1 MRRIVVFAALLLA
14 PFLVR
19 AQNDAH
25 VFTVEADFMTRGE
38 LRYGGLTPGV
48 GESEAGDPVWERN
61 QASFIL
67 GRTRLGAQYDWRSFS
82 ARLEAQHSG
91 TWGGAESDGSIR
103 VREAWVQFTA
113 PFGLFAKVGRQNIA
127 YDDQRIFGND
137 DWAMTGYSHDI
148 LKMGYEGHGHKVHL
162 LAAYNQNP
170 SNMMGGNVY
179 LNGSQSYKAMEAL
192 WYHYDIPSWHLGLSG
207 VFLNVCM
214 QNPQLAVD
222 DPPESYQQQL
232 AGAYLS
238 FTPRRWSVE
247 GAYYH
252 QMGRTETGLPVDAW
266 MASGKVSMKP
276 SDAVQLYAGY
286 DYLSGDEEFAI
297 PGQQQ
302 TGLIRH
308 EKVKGFNSI
317 FGSHNKFYGAM
328 DFFYVTTY
336 VNGFT
341 PGLQNAYG
349 GLRWNPVPTLSLGAS
364 YHFFA
369 IATRLEDVEMPLGH
383 EVELS
388 SSWSFMK
395 NASLSLGYSFMHGT
409 ETMEL
414 LKRAEGNRNLH
425 WAWLMLTVHPK
436 LQMKN

>member
-1 MRRIVVFAALLLA
+1 MMRRIVVFTVLLLA

-19 AQNDAH
+19 AQGDAH
-25 VFTVEADFMTRGE
+25 RLVVEADFMTRGE
-38 LRYGGLTPGV
+38 LRRGGLAPALEEDEV
-48 GESEAGDPVWERN
+48 GEKNHATFVLE
-61 QASFIL
+61 
-67 GRTRLGAQYDWRSFS
+67 RTRLGAQYDWRFFS

-91 TWGGAESDGSIR
+91 TWGGDDGGSIG
-103 VREAWVQFTA
+103 VHEAWVQFTA

-148 LKMGYEGHGHKVHL
+148 LKVGYEGHGHKVHL
-162 LAAYNQNP
+162 LGAYNQNS

-179 LNGSQSYKAMEAL
+179 LDGYQPYKAMEAL

-207 VFLNVCM
+207 VFMNVCL
-214 QNPQLAVD
+214 QNPMLTED
-222 DPPESYQQQL
+222 DPPESFQQQL
-232 AGAYLS
+232 AGGYLT
-238 FTPRRWSVE
+238 FTPHRWTVE

-252 QMGRTETGLPVDAW
+252 QMGHDETGLPIDAW

-276 SDAVQLYAGY
+276 SDAVQLYVGY
-286 DYLSGDEEFAI
+286 DCLSGDETFAI
-297 PGQQQ
+297 PGREEM
-302 TGLIRH
+302 GLIRH

-317 FGSHNKFYGAM
+317 FGSHHKFYGAM

-349 GLRWNPVPTLSLGAS
+349 GFNWTPAQTLSLDAS

-369 IATRLEDVEMPLGH
+369 TAMQLEDAKKALGH

-388 SSWSFMK
+388 ASWTFMK
-395 NASLSLGYSFMHGT
+395 DARLSLGYSFMHGT